1 MSLTSQNISKTS
13 GRVELIVTFIN
24 DRVCLRNVPRSVWQY
39 ELGGYPVIKKWL
51 GYRDHGHRGDQ
62 PLSVQEVTY
71 LCSMVHRLAAGTFFG
86 TNLRSHSIGGFR
98 LTEWEYA
105 VAAKAP
111 LPLCLLPTGRNHS
124 RFTDVSS
131 LPLARMRTMAS
142 AVGSIA
148 TIM

>member
-1 MSLTSQNISKTS
+1 MTRGEGSRRT
-13 GRVELIVTFIN
+13 LIF
-24 DRVCLRNVPRSVWQY
+24 DRMNTVDPAC
-39 ELGGYPVIKKWL
+39 
-51 GYRDHGHRGDQ
+51 
-62 PLSVQEVTY
+62 
-71 LCSMVHRLAAGTFFG
+71 A
-86 TNLRSHSIGGFR
+86 
-98 LTEWEYA
+98 A
-105 VAAKAP
+105 VAAKAR